1 MSEKAVRKG
10 RNQNFKEFT
19 LIELL
24 ITVAI
29 IAILAGLLLPALKT
43 VREKAQRISCTNNIK
58 QINTCEQL
66 YSGDQNDYAAFGR
79 DMNAKEFWYHLLK
92 PYAAG
97 LFSRVKPTK
106 REICNAMC
114 PSAWAEDGIAF
125 SDGVVDF
132 KQNDYGGYVH
142 NPCSGYRK
150 TGAEV
155 YPVVKMTQIKNAT
168 HKITV
173 LDGVLACNS
182 EYFSKLFPDSA
193 DLGNSIVRWLR
204 HANLSVNAGFY
215 DGHAASLRYPGK
227 YNMKYPD
234 PSSTLNVGNYFLELK
249 E

>member
-1 MSEKAVRKG
+1 MAYCQSSPMSEKAVRKG

-43 VREKAQRISCTNNIK
+43 VREKAQRISCANNIK

-114 PSAWAEDGIAF
+114 PSAWAE
-125 SDGVVDF
+125 V
-132 KQNDYGGYVH
+132 
-142 NPCSGYRK
+142 
-150 TGAEV
+150 
-155 YPVVKMTQIKNAT
+155 
-168 HKITV
+168 
-173 LDGVLACNS
+173 
-182 EYFSKLFPDSA
+182 
-193 DLGNSIVRWLR
+193 
-204 HANLSVNAGFY
+204 
-215 DGHAASLRYPGK
+215 
-227 YNMKYPD
+227 
-234 PSSTLNVGNYFLELK
+234 
-249 E
+249 